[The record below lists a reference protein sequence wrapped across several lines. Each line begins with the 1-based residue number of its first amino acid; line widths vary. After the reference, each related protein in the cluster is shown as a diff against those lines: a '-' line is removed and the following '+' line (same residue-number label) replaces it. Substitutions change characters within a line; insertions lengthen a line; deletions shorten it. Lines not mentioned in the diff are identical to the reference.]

1 MRIAFLI
8 NNVYGI
14 GGTNRTVV
22 NLAQGLSARHR
33 VEIVSVFRRQE
44 TTRFEIPPGVALTPL
59 VDLRPGGSGAD
70 RGHPLLAEPTE
81 EVPPQEEFH
90 AQYSKLSDQ
99 RIRAYLEGTDADVV
113 VGTRSSLNLFVARYG
128 REDCVRVAQ
137 EHMTHLD
144 IPVEVRAEMA
154 RAYPRLDLVTTVT
167 EADARTFRETTPVPS
182 VPVLCVPNS
191 VPEPPVRPADPAAR
205 LVVGAGRLDPVKRY
219 DLLVLAFDRLR
230 EEFPDWQL
238 RIYGQGT
245 ERAALRALISDLR
258 ATERILLMGSAA
270 PLDSE
275 WAKGSIAAVTSERES
290 FGMTVV
296 EAMRCGLPVV
306 ATDCPVGPREIVRDG
321 EDGLLVPTGD
331 VDGIAAGL
339 RALMADPA
347 RRARMATAALA
358 NSRRYD
364 PGRIAERYADLFREA
379 AGRRGLHPADDPG
392 TGGAAAPADHQL
404 ARGTV
409 RAMGWARRFWT
420 PGTVGKGGLA
430 LVSVAAGAAV
440 RITAAT
446 AHLDLTDP
454 DPLLAVD
461 LPADQAEGLTLLLRE
476 VGDLRSERLLTL
488 PAAPVADPPPGKARL
503 AVRLGPQLREALYE
517 GRWTVVLET
526 ASGVRSRVTAGL
538 RETRRLIADRDRLLA
553 DPAAP
558 PGVDWL
564 TPYVTKEGHLAL
576 RSWRRARHAECT
588 AVRVADD
595 GQLAVEGAVVGA
607 VRLAERPRL
616 QLRRRGATGTVLE
629 YTGRATGRRFR
640 FELSA
645 EELAL
650 ARLNRWEDWDAWLLP
665 GPAGPGAGRSAADAA
680 RTLDVDTGL
689 RAGLDNQTAPVDLEA
704 AAAGAAGAAGAA
716 AADATADAPAAEDPT
731 APLRIARILDDFAD
745 PKPILEYPAALLTD
759 GGAPGYA
766 LVLPA
771 ARIDVR
777 PYCTGKG
784 ELSFQVVERD

>member
-1 MRIAFLI
+1 
-8 NNVYGI
+8 
-14 GGTNRTVV
+14 
-22 NLAQGLSARHR
+22 
-33 VEIVSVFRRQE
+33 
-44 TTRFEIPPGVALTPL
+44 
-59 VDLRPGGSGAD
+59 
-70 RGHPLLAEPTE
+70 
-81 EVPPQEEFH
+81 
-90 AQYSKLSDQ
+90 
-99 RIRAYLEGTDADVV
+99 
-113 VGTRSSLNLFVARYG
+113 
-128 REDCVRVAQ
+128 
-137 EHMTHLD
+137 
-144 IPVEVRAEMA
+144 MA

-167 EADARTFRETTPVPS
+167 EADALTFRTTTPVPG

-191 VPEPPVRPADPAAR
+191 VPEPPVRPADPASR

-219 DLLVLAFDRLR
+219 DLLIRAFDRLR
-230 EEFPDWQL
+230 DEFPDWRL

-270 PLDSE
+270 PLDPE

-306 ATDCPVGPREIVRDG
+306 ATDCPVGPREIIRDG

-331 VDGIAAGL
+331 VDGITAGL
-339 RALMADPA
+339 RTLMADPA
-347 RRARMATAALA
+347 LRARMAAAALDG
-358 NSRRYD
+358 SRRYD
-364 PGRIAERYADLFREA
+364 PGRIAERYAGLFREA
-379 AGRRGLHPADDPG
+379 AARRGLRPAGAGAGADAGAVPADPG
-392 TGGAAAPADHQL
+392 AGAHPPADGQL

-409 RAMGWARRFWT
+409 RAMGWVRRFWT

-430 LVSVAAGAAV
+430 LVAAAAGAAV
-440 RITAAT
+440 RVTAAT

-461 LPADQAEGLTLLLRE
+461 LPADQADGLRLLLRE
-476 VGDLRSERLLTL
+476 VGDLRSTRLVDL
-488 PAAPVADPPPGKARL
+488 PAAPVADPPPGKVRL
-503 AVRLGPQLREALYE
+503 AVRLGPELRAALYE

-538 RETRRLIADRDRLLA
+538 RETRRLVADRERFLA
-553 DPAAP
+553 DPGSLPA
-558 PGVDWL
+558 VDWL

-576 RSWRRARHAECT
+576 RSWRRTRHAECT
-588 AVRVADD
+588 AVLVGAD
-595 GQLAVEGAVVGA
+595 GRLGIEGAVVGPVA
-607 VRLAERPRL
+607 LADRPRL
-616 QLRRRGATGTVLE
+616 RLRRRGATGTVLE
-629 YTGRATGRRFR
+629 FAGRATGRRFR

-645 EELAL
+645 EDLAL

-665 GPAGPGAGRSAADAA
+665 APAGPDPDRTAADAA

-689 RAGLDNQTAPVDLEA
+689 RAGLDNQTALVDLDADPDGPA
-704 AAAGAAGAAGAA
+704 APGAVAAP
-716 AADATADAPAAEDPT
+716 APAAPAADPA
-731 APLRIARILDDFAD
+731 APLRLARILDDFTDA
-745 PKPILEYPAALLTD
+745 KPILEYPAASLVD
-759 GGAPGYA
+759 GGVPGYA